1 MMTSLRNMNVLLA
14 EDNPAEAYLTE
25 QAFKELESASSRQ
38 LHLVKDG
45 EEALKF
51 LRREGDFADAP
62 RPELVLLDIN
72 MPRKN
77 GFDVLKSIRADEA
90 LRTLPVLMLTTS
102 SSDNDIETAYR
113 EHANCYL
120 TKPTDIDQFFD
131 LVKNIDT
138 FWLRQAKLPFIH

>member
-62 RPELVLLDIN
+62 RPDLVLLDIN

>member
-1 MMTSLRNMNVLLA
+1 MNVLLA

-25 QAFKELESASSRQ
+25 QAFKELENASARQ
-38 LHLVKDG
+38 LHHVKDG
-45 EEALKF
+45 EDALRF
-51 LRREGDFADAP
+51 LRREGDYADAP
-62 RPELVLLDIN
+62 RPDLVLLDIN
-72 MPRKN
+72 MPRKT
-77 GFDVLKSIRADEA
+77 GFDVLKSIRSDET

-120 TKPTDIDQFFD
+120 TKPSDIDDFFK

-138 FWLRQAKLPFIH
+138 FWLTQAKLPYIH

>member
-1 MMTSLRNMNVLLA
+1 MTSLRNMNVLLA

>member
-1 MMTSLRNMNVLLA
+1 MTSLRNMNVLLA

-62 RPELVLLDIN
+62 RPDLVLLDIN